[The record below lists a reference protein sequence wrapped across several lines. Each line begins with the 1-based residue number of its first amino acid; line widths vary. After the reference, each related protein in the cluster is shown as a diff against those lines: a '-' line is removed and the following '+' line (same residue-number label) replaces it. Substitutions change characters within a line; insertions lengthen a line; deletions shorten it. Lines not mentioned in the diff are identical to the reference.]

1 MITPIDHGLDYIG
14 KSRGIRAPGVH
25 MSDLYNSYF
34 QELYPKKY
42 DKSRPMNPMHLEM
55 GLAWE
60 DMLEDGL
67 KERMVSVAGEDIERP
82 GEFTTATGIHY
93 NPDLLIY
100 SDGPT
105 RLGEIK
111 LTWMSSR
118 EMPTDVEYGWPVRFQ
133 KYDMQMK
140 SYALWLGLLHARL
153 YVFHV
158 NGAYSWMAK
167 KKVATN
173 ARDAAKQAAEEQP
186 SAGGPQLLAFDIEY
200 TQHELDE
207 NWLLMESHGKSRG
220 LLDAKGNAIHDVS
233 TAAGSH

>member
-14 KSRGIRAPGVH
+14 KSRGPRSPGVH
-25 MSDLYNSYF
+25 MSALYGSYF

-42 DKSRPMNPMHLEM
+42 PKDRPMNPLHLEM

-67 KERMVSVAGEDIERP
+67 KERLVEVAGEDIERP
-82 GEFTTATGIHY
+82 AELQTTTGIY
-93 NPDLLIY
+93 YSPDLLIY
-100 SDGPT
+100 SDDGHT

-118 EMPTDVEYGWPVRFQ
+118 EMPTEVEYGFPAKFA

-140 SYALWLGLLHARL
+140 AYCYWLGLLHARL
-153 YVFHV
+153 YVFHI
-158 NGAYSWMAK
+158 NGEYAWMK
-167 KKVATN
+167 KKAVATN
-173 ARDAAKQAAEEQP
+173 ARDAAKQAAEAQP
-186 SAGGPQLLAFDIEY
+186 AAGGPVLLAFDIEY

-207 NWLLMESHGKSRG
+207 NWLILESHGKSMG
-220 LLDAKGNAIHDVS
+220 LLDSMGRAIHEGV
-233 TAAGSH
+233 TT